1 MLRVRT
7 VTTLDSM
14 RPLVILLL
22 LCQDLIGKP
31 HLLGGEHGPVHRV
44 GLGVGRLPNP
54 VITPEQEAEINK
66 QIDILTQQGRLG
78 VDINIKINNI
88 QLGY

>member
-1 MLRVRT
+1 M
-7 VTTLDSM
+7 
-14 RPLVILLL
+14 
-22 LCQDLIGKP
+22 
-31 HLLGGEHGPVHRV
+31 HRV

-54 VITPEQEAEINK
+54 VLTPEQEAEINK